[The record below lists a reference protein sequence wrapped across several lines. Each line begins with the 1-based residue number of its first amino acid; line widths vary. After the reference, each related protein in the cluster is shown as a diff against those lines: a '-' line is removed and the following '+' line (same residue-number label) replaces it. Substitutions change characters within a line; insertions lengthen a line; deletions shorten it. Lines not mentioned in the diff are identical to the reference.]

1 MIKWQEQ
8 PKQLTAELLFND
20 FAEAFSFVQTIARLA
35 EEADHHPELNW
46 RYNKLRIGLSTHELG
61 GIVSEKDR
69 LLASRINT
77 AYAAFT

>member
-1 MIKWQEQ
+1 
-8 PKQLTAELLFND
+8 
-20 FAEAFSFVQTIARLA
+20 VQIIARLA